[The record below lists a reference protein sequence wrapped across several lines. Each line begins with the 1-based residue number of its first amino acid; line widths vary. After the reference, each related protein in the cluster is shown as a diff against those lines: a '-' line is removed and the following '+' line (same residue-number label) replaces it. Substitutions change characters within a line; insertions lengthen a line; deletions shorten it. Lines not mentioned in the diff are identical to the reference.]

1 MANTYTYSVTS
12 LKKADELY
20 LNVVKSAIINV
31 VATDGTNQ
39 VSDQIEVIFDDF
51 EDGAGVEFLEYT
63 DLTEQ
68 NIIDWATPAAAEVG
82 IMLQQLDKKLIQLSQ
97 DSVDSN
103 FPWS

>member
-12 LKKADELY
+12 LKKADEVY
-20 LNVVKSAIINV
+20 PSIVKSAVINV
-31 VATDGTNQ
+31 TASDGTNQ
-39 VSDQIEVIFDDF
+39 ASIETEVRLGTPRQHPNTFT
-51 EDGAGVEFLEYT
+51 EYA

-68 NIIDWATPAAAEVG
+68 EV
-82 IMLQQLDKKLIQLSQ
+82 INWTINDPILLMIPKELDKKLIELSQ

>member
-12 LKKADELY
+12 LKKADEVY
-20 LNVVKSAIINV
+20 PSVVKSAIINV
-31 VATDGTNQ
+31 IASDGTNQ
-39 VSDQIEVIFDDF
+39 ANDQIEVYFDLAQPPATFTD
-51 EDGAGVEFLEYT
+51 YT

-68 NIIDWATPAAAEVG
+68 NIINWAANDP
-82 IMLQQLDKKLIQLSQ
+82 MLSMIPTQLDRKLIQLSQ